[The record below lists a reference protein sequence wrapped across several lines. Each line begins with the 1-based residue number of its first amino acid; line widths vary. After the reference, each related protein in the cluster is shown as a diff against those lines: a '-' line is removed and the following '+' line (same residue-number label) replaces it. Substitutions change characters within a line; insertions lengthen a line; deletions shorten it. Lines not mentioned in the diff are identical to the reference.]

1 MPGRRRAIVEKDL
14 PELSL
19 PYLYIDRVLN
29 ELRDEL
35 LSAMHAAIQAEMRNG
50 RVDVPRLYRAF
61 TRAAAKE
68 MSNPVLVSDKCLEQN
83 TTRSKKGVNARG
95 ED

>member
-1 MPGRRRAIVEKDL
+1 MPYV
-14 PELSL
+14 
-19 PYLYIDRVLN
+19 YIDRVLN
-29 ELRDEL
+29 ELRDQL
-35 LSAMHAAIQAEMRNG
+35 LSAMHAAIKAEMRQG

-68 MSNPVLVSDKCLEQN
+68 VSNPVLVSDKCLEPN
-83 TTRSKKGVNARG
+83 TSKPKKGSTPPR

>member
-1 MPGRRRAIVEKDL
+1 M
-14 PELSL
+14 

-35 LSAMHAAIQAEMRNG
+35 LSAMHQAIKAELRNG

-68 MSNPVLVSDKCLEQN
+68 VSNPVLVSEKCLEEHA
-83 TTRSKKGVNARG
+83 TRSKKGAKVREHADDR
-95 ED
+95 

>member
-1 MPGRRRAIVEKDL
+1 M
-14 PELSL
+14 

-35 LSAMHAAIQAEMRNG
+35 LSAMHAAIKAEMRQG

-68 MSNPVLVSDKCLEQN
+68 MSNPVMVSEKCLEQN
-83 TTRSKKGVNARG
+83 SVKSKKGSSPRS
-95 ED
+95 DD

>member
-1 MPGRRRAIVEKDL
+1 M
-14 PELSL
+14 

-35 LSAMHAAIQAEMRNG
+35 LSAMHAAMQAEMRNG

-61 TRAAAKE
+61 SRAAAKQ
-68 MSNPVLVSDKCLEQN
+68 MANPVLVSDKCLEQS
-83 TTRSKKGVNARG
+83 TTRSKKGASTRPD
-95 ED
+95 E

>member
-1 MPGRRRAIVEKDL
+1 M
-14 PELSL
+14 

-35 LSAMHAAIQAEMRNG
+35 LTAMHAAIQAEMRNG

-83 TTRSKKGVNARG
+83 SPRSKKGASTRPD
-95 ED
+95 E

>member
-1 MPGRRRAIVEKDL
+1 MQESRPI
-14 PELSL
+14 
-19 PYLYIDRVLN
+19 PYVYIDRVLN
-29 ELRDEL
+29 ELRDQL
-35 LSAMHAAIQAEMRNG
+35 LSAMHAAIKAEMRQG

-68 MSNPVLVSDKCLEQN
+68 VSNPVLVSDKCLETN
-83 TTRSKKGVNARG
+83 TSKPKKGSTPPR